1 MIKFFGLIPRIKE
14 LPPQEFHDHWRHPHG
29 TLALPIDTFRG
40 YVQGH
45 QFCHEALGDASSQF
59 EGFAEV
65 WFDDLRDA
73 TGLATHPQ
81 YLAYVKPDEPNF
93 VDLPR
98 LKWLNTTE
106 DVVVAEPAGGHAD
119 HPGDLAWDHKVA
131 HTSIKLLQ
139 LFVEPD
145 PLTRDEFREAA
156 LGAGALRAVR
166 CSAVTADPAEVPA
179 YSSVRE
185 LWWAT
190 LSAFEAATASQPEPL
205 RRLLATSSGAETAL
219 MTAERFI

>member
-1 MIKFFGLIPRIKE
+1 MIKFFGLIPRIDA
-14 LPPQEFHDHWRHPHG
+14 LSPQEFHDHWRHPHG
-29 TLALPIDTFRG
+29 TLALPIETYRG

-45 QFCHEALGDASSQF
+45 QFGHEALGDATSQF

-65 WFDDLRDA
+65 WFDNMEDA
-73 TGLATHPQ
+73 GGLATHPQ
-81 YLAYVKPDEPNF
+81 YVKYIKDDELNF

-106 DVVVAEPAGGHAD
+106 DCVVAEPEGGHD
-119 HPGDLAWDHKVA
+119 GHPGDLAWDHKVA

-139 LFVEPD
+139 FFADSD
-145 PLTRDEFREAA
+145 PITREEFRDTA
-156 LGAGALRAVR
+156 LAAGALRAVR
-166 CSAVTADPAEVPA
+166 CSAVTADPAHVPA

-185 LWWAT
+185 LWWST
-190 LSAFEAATASQPEPL
+190 LSAFEAATAARPQAL
-205 RRLLATSSGAETAL
+205 RRLLATSAGAETAL